1 MGSLPKV
8 CLVGCNR
15 HSLPS
20 APIRDSFSTVFLIFH
35 FLPSAFSPTFPFFF
49 LLIAEVDLLLRFF
62 SHFIM
67 NGKLFA

>member
-1 MGSLPKV
+1 MGPLPNV
-8 CLVGCNR
+8 CLVGCFITPIGCNS

-49 LLIAEVDLLLRFF
+49 Y
-62 SHFIM
+62 
-67 NGKLFA
+67 